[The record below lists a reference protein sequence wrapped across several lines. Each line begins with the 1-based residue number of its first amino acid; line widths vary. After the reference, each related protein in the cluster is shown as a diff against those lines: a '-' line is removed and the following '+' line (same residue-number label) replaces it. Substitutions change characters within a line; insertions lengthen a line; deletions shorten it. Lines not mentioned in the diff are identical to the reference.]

1 VSPSALLFATA
12 PAADG
17 GPAAALPAGDAPLA
31 GRLAAQL
38 AAVGVG
44 RVTIVTRAGWADA
57 LRAAAP
63 HAEVVASPDAAADL
77 RAAAAAL
84 AAAGDGKLLAGA
96 ADVLVHQRLLAVLLD
111 DPKVHTGILA
121 ASDLGRDP
129 RAHATRSERGRV
141 VSAASPL
148 HEVSRPTELFLDLLV
163 VGPRDQEAAAA
174 AAEEMAGAV
183 AGREADDPASLLL
196 VALARRGV
204 PVGNTF
210 VRRFFHAR
218 PRSGEEV
225 ASALEELATLDEDRL
240 ALDSAVKETD
250 GFFTTFFVSS
260 YSRFLARFAARRGW
274 TPNQMTTVSM
284 LIGIGAAAAFATG
297 SRAGM
302 VAGALLLQAAF
313 TVDCVDGQLARYTLN
328 FSKAGAWL
336 DSVFDRG
343 KEYLVYAGLAIGASR
358 GFDQDV
364 WTLAAAALALQTVRH
379 MIDFSFAASEHQ
391 VLASAPRLPLEQPDD
406 VPRTPDQPMPAAA
419 SAVTAPATRPR
430 RRPAAALGI
439 VASLDRWP
447 ATRWARRA
455 FLLPIGERFALISLT
470 AALFTPRATFIALLA
485 WGGVVAVYAVIGRI
499 LRSVA
504 R

>member
-1 VSPSALLFATA
+1 M
-12 PAADG
+12 
-17 GPAAALPAGDAPLA
+17 
-31 GRLAAQL
+31 
-38 AAVGVG
+38 
-44 RVTIVTRAGWADA
+44 I
-57 LRAAAP
+57 
-63 HAEVVASPDAAADL
+63 
-77 RAAAAAL
+77 
-84 AAAGDGKLLAGA
+84 
-96 ADVLVHQRLLAVLLD
+96 
-111 DPKVHTGILA
+111 
-121 ASDLGRDP
+121 
-129 RAHATRSERGRV
+129 
-141 VSAASPL
+141 
-148 HEVSRPTELFLDLLV
+148 
-163 VGPRDQEAAAA
+163 
-174 AAEEMAGAV
+174 AGAV
-183 AGREADDPASLLL
+183 
-196 VALARRGV
+196 
-204 PVGNTF
+204 
-210 VRRFFHAR
+210 
-218 PRSGEEV
+218 
-225 ASALEELATLDEDRL
+225 
-240 ALDSAVKETD
+240 
-250 GFFTTFFVSS
+250 
-260 YSRFLARFAARRGW
+260 
-274 TPNQMTTVSM
+274 
-284 LIGIGAAAAFATG
+284 
-297 SRAGM
+297 
-302 VAGALLLQAAF
+302 LLQAAF
-313 TVDCVDGQLARYTLN
+313 TIDCVDGQLARYTLN

-419 SAVTAPATRPR
+419 SAVTASVPR
-430 RRPAAALGI
+430 ARGAGPVTALGI

>member
-1 VSPSALLFATA
+1 VTASALLFATA
-12 PAADG
+12 GTADG
-17 GPAAALPAGDAPLA
+17 GAAAGLPAGDTMLA
-31 GRLAAQL
+31 GRLAGQL
-38 AAVGVG
+38 AAIGVDD
-44 RVTIVTRAGWADA
+44 VTIVTRPDWVAEVQRSAPG
-57 LRAAAP
+57 AA
-63 HAEVVASPDAAADL
+63 VVASPDAAHDL
-77 RAAAAAL
+77 RAVADAAARA
-84 AAAGDGKLLAGA
+84 DGKLLVGA
-96 ADVLVHQRLLAVLLD
+96 ADVLVHQRLLAVLLT

-121 ASDLGRDP
+121 SSDRDHDP
-129 RAHATRSERGRV
+129 RAFATRSERGRV

-148 HEVSRPTELFLDLLV
+148 HTVARPTELFLDLLV
-163 VGPRDQEAAAA
+163 VGPRDHDALAAAA
-174 AAEEMAGAV
+174 TEMSAVPAIPGADEPT
-183 AGREADDPASLLL
+183 ALAL
-196 VALARRGV
+196 VALVRRGV

-218 PRSGEEV
+218 PRSRTEV
-225 ASALEELATLDEDRL
+225 DAALADLATRDEDRL
-240 ALDSAVKETD
+240 AVDSAVKETD
-250 GFFTTFFVSS
+250 GFFTTFLVSP
-260 YSRFLARFAARRGW
+260 YSKHIARFAARRGW

-284 LIGIGAAAAFATG
+284 LIGIASAASFATG

-313 TVDCVDGQLARYTLN
+313 AIDCVDGQLARYTLN
-328 FSKAGAWL
+328 FSKVGAWL

-379 MIDFSFAASEHQ
+379 MIDFSFAASEHA
-391 VLASAPRLPLEQPDD
+391 VLASAPRLPLEQSDD
-406 VPRTPDQPMPAAA
+406 VSRTPDQPLPAAA
-419 SAVTAPATRPR
+419 PAAAVPTPR
-430 RRPAAALGI
+430 VRPAAALGV

-470 AALFTPRATFIALLA
+470 AALWSPRVTFVALLI
-485 WGGVVAVYAVIGRI
+485 WGGVVAVYAIIGRI